1 MKEDKV
7 YLQNILE
14 CIHKIE
20 KYTSNGEE
28 DFMTSSLVQ
37 DGVIRNLEIIGEATK
52 RLSGNFRDQNPDIP
66 WREMAGLRDIL
77 IHNYM
82 GVDLR
87 TVWNVVVRELP
98 RLKPQ
103 LEKLLT

>member
-14 CIHKIE
+14 CILKIE

>member
-1 MKEDKV
+1 MKEDKI

-14 CIHKIE
+14 CILKIE
-20 KYTSNGEE
+20 NYTLTGEE
-28 DFMTSSLVQ
+28 DFMTSSLIQ

-52 RLSGNFRDQNPDIP
+52 LISGNLRDQSPDIP
-66 WREMAGLRDIL
+66 WSEMAGLRDVL

-87 TVWNVVVRELP
+87 TVWNVVARELP

-103 LEKLLT
+103 LEKLLN